1 MKQKSFKQTRFF
13 LKLVNKGSFIY
24 TRIFLCDFLWN
35 MANRKQVN
43 ESKNG
48 GQKMGRTLF
57 EPCTTSTTQIRPKQI
72 PSIYAKIVS
81 KPDSYLALIKLY
93 LKASDFSVKQPGFPT
108 IYISIQIFINLSRDQ
123 HERNFVK
130 FSLVSGSQQSLLGLE
145 QTVLRF
151 AQ

>member
-1 MKQKSFKQTRFF
+1 
-13 LKLVNKGSFIY
+13 
-24 TRIFLCDFLWN
+24 
-35 MANRKQVN
+35 MANCKQVN

-48 GQKMGRTLF
+48 GQKNGSYSIRTMYDA
-57 EPCTTSTTQIRPKQI
+57 STTQIRPKQI
-72 PSIYAKIVS
+72 PSIYAKTVS
-81 KPDSYLALIKLY
+81 KPDSYSALIKLY

-108 IYISIQIFINLSRDQ
+108 IYISIQIFVNLSRDQ